1 MFFKSRR
8 DKEIEDY
15 MQSEEYQRQREAV
28 LNEFLASH
36 DLELMEF
43 YDSEEYENIKRLQEA
58 YYSQLEKIQE
68 AWSVLYN
75 LKAYDS
81 EMADQFES
89 ACMENIRRYHE
100 MRKAEE
106 GTPVEDDH
114 DLSVPAYTRLAM
126 LYERRKDYDAAI
138 ETCVASIRAKGV
150 KGEYARLARMIKK
163 SEKPIG
169 DDVMALL
176 DQK

>member
-1 MFFKSRR
+1 MFFKKKNR
-8 DKEIEDY
+8 DKQIEEY
-15 MQSEEYQRQREAV
+15 MQSDEYKRMREEALKDV
-28 LNEFLASH
+28 FS
-36 DLELMEF
+36 DMEF
-43 YDSEEYENIKRLQEA
+43 YESAEYERIRTLQDS
-58 YYSQLEKIQE
+58 YYEQMEKIQE

-89 ACMENIRRYHE
+89 ACMEDIRRYPE

-176 DQK
+176 DQGEES